1 MRTLRF
7 RRRNGRSDAGA
18 IGYGSRLQA
27 MFGVTVRGTDPH
39 RLYSLTQAP
48 LSIQRGIRLHRTE
61 TELLDVHFI
70 SSSPVELQLAY
81 RVEGI
86 QGTFKALRAGTEPGT
101 PLSLL
106 AGRFG

>member
-1 MRTLRF
+1 MAAATQE
-7 RRRNGRSDAGA
+7 RRLLAVA
-18 IGYGSRLQA
+18 CKRL
-27 MFGVTVRGTDPH
+27 FGVTVRGTDPH

-81 RVEGI
+81 RVEGDTRHV
-86 QGTFKALRAGTEPGT
+86 QSVEGGD
-101 PLSLL
+101 
-106 AGRFG
+106 